1 MCTRVSGNHPDS
13 SAESEIVAVLDL
25 IIGIKRSVRFEERG
39 VQAKQEEAA
48 NMSGFDV
55 WSSSTLYSTLPN
67 RQWFSTVG
75 LARAA
80 FQLQVCSRKRSKTKI
95 LLV

>member
-13 SAESEIVAVLDL
+13 SAESEIVAVPDL
-25 IIGIKRSVRFEERG
+25 IIGIKRSVRFEDWG

-55 WSSSTLYSTLPN
+55 
-67 RQWFSTVG
+67 
-75 LARAA
+75 
-80 FQLQVCSRKRSKTKI
+80 
-95 LLV
+95 